1 MNSYES
7 LSQWKLKLHILDRLY
22 QQHTDYD
29 PVSPWFNWYLYH
41 NLQRVLLTAAIERN
55 ERLTM
60 KRQKKVWHIQSWSFP
75 GIVFRAVWFPVISVD
90 RPTDVQAVR
99 LRSQLKRASRAFP
112 LLLAPVSPLP
122 LALVK
127 PLALWCAHTSP
138 QPATEQH
145 RVSWGKNSSCILWV
159 CLCGRERVYRCK
171 HRCRGT
177 VTDPKPL
184 KSTAAV
190 FTWW

>member
-7 LSQWKLKLHILDRLY
+7 LSHWKLKLHILDRLY

-99 LRSQLKRASRAFP
+99 LRSQLKELPEPFLCCW
-112 LLLAPVSPLP
+112 LLSPLYP
-122 LALVK
+122 WLLSN
-127 PLALWCAHTSP
+127 LWPCDVPIQAHSQP
-138 QPATEQH
+138 QSNTEFP
-145 RVSWGKNSSCILWV
+145 GEK
-159 CLCGRERVYRCK
+159 
-171 HRCRGT
+171 
-177 VTDPKPL
+177 
-184 KSTAAV
+184 TAAAFCGCACV
-190 FTWW
+190 AESVSIDANTDAGAQ

>member
-1 MNSYES
+1 MNWYES
-7 LSQWKLKLHILDRLY
+7 LSQWKLKLHVLDRLY

-29 PVSPWFNWYLYH
+29 PVSPSFNWYLYH
-41 NLQRVLLTAAIERN
+41 NLQRVPLTAAIERN

-99 LRSQLKRASRAFP
+99 LRSQLKELPEPFLCCW
-112 LLLAPVSPLP
+112 LLSPLYP
-122 LALVK
+122 WLLSN
-127 PLALWCAHTSP
+127 LWPCDVPIQAHSQP
-138 QPATEQH
+138 QSNT
-145 RVSWGKNSSCILWV
+145 VSWGKNSSCILWV
-159 CLCGRERVYRCK
+159 CLCGRDRVYRCK
-171 HRCRGT
+171 HRCGGT